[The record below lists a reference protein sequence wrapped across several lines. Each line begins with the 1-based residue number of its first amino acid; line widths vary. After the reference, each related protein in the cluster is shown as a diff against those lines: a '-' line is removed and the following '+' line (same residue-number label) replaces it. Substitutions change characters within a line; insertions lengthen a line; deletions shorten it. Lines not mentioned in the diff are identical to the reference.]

1 MYFDFLPALN
11 SLPLHTSV
19 SKELLFTTE
28 FQIYA
33 EHDLVMYYSPHND
46 YVNKNAK
53 IVIVGITPGWLQMK
67 TAFEAYL
74 SCEHQSLIDK
84 LQFTKET
91 ASYAGTMRAN
101 LIAMLDEIG
110 LHKAFGLSSCT
121 ELFAN
126 KRSFL
131 HTTSLLKYPVFY
143 KGKNYT
149 GHNPSMKSSKLL
161 TSFVFSVFPEEL
173 KLIDSNAL
181 IIPLG
186 KIVDEMIKELASAGK
201 ISQPFLTGFPH
212 PSGANGHRLKQLA
225 QEKNQLIKQVSAWK
239 NDLA

>member
-1 MYFDFLPALN
+1 MKL
-11 SLPLHTSV
+11 V
-19 SKELLFTTE
+19 SIKR
-28 FQIYA
+28 
-33 EHDLVMYYSPHND
+33 LVYP
-46 YVNKNAK
+46 
-53 IVIVGITPGWLQMK
+53 
-67 TAFEAYL
+67 
-74 SCEHQSLIDK
+74 
-84 LQFTKET
+84 
-91 ASYAGTMRAN
+91 
-101 LIAMLDEIG
+101 
-110 LHKAFGLSSCT
+110 SCT

-126 KRSFL
+126 KRSLL

-149 GHNPSMKSSKLL
+149 GHNPSMKHSKLL

-173 KLIDSNAL
+173 KLIDKNAL

-201 ISQPFLTGFPH
+201 INQPFLTGFPH

-225 QEKNQLIKQVSAWK
+225 QEKNQLAKLVSSWK

>member
-11 SLPLHTSV
+11 SLPLHTSL
-19 SKELLFTTE
+19 SKELLLTTE

-33 EHDLVMYYSPHND
+33 DQDLVMYYSPHND

-53 IVIVGITPGWLQMK
+53 IIIVGITPGWLQMK

-74 SCEHQSLIDK
+74 SCEQQSLTEK
-84 LQFTKET
+84 LQYTKET

-101 LIAMLDEIG
+101 LIAMLNEIG
-110 LHKAFGLSSCT
+110 LHNALCLSSCT
-121 ELFAN
+121 ELFAD
-126 KRSFL
+126 KLSLL

-149 GHNPSMKSSKLL
+149 GHNPSMKHSKLL
-161 TSFVFSVFPEEL
+161 TSFVYSVFPEEL
-173 KLIDSNAL
+173 KLIDNNAL

-186 KIVDEMIKELASAGK
+186 KIVDEMIMELDLAGK
-201 ISQPFLTGFPH
+201 INQPYLTGFPH

-225 QEKNQLIKQVSAWK
+225 QKKNQLTQQVSVWK
-239 NDLA
+239 NGLV